1 VKEIK
6 TPLIEL
12 AEGETFTADGDGARV
27 ITAKH
32 SHSDILR
39 YVVADIGKSEAQF
52 ILETL
57 T

>member
-1 VKEIK
+1 MKEIK

>member
-1 VKEIK
+1 MSEIK

-12 AEGETFTADGDGARV
+12 AEGQTHTADGDGARV

-32 SHSDILR
+32 SHSDIFR
-39 YVVADIGKSEAQF
+39 YVVAEIGKSEARF

-57 T
+57 A